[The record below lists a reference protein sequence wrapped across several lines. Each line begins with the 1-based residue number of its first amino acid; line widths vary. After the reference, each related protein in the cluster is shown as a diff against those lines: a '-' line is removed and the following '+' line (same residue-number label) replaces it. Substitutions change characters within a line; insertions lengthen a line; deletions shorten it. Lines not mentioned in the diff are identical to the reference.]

1 MTPDSHWTSTRVG
14 RHDTLSDVIQ
24 ILDRNPYKICLVVD
38 DDFHLFGTITDGD
51 IRRAIL
57 RSVAMDS
64 PAEMIMRSTP
74 VTGHINDDEG
84 AWSTIMRNHHIRQL
98 PLVDDHGI
106 VRNLVTEEGAKSQ
119 EWKNYPVVILAGG
132 LGTRLSPL
140 TDETPKPMIKV
151 GDKPLLETI
160 VDRFSRQGFRNLFI
174 SVNYRRGIVKD
185 HFGDGARW
193 NCQITYVEE
202 DQKLGTAGP
211 LALLPCRPKGPFIVV
226 NGDVL
231 TNVRF
236 ESLID
241 YHLGLKAR
249 ATVGL
254 REYDF
259 QVPYGVVESDGE
271 CLTGIEEKPVRTIN
285 VNAGIYVLEPEI
297 IDLIEPDTATDM
309 PQVIRRALE
318 RKWKVGAFPI
328 REYWIDIGR
337 HGDLERANLEYSEAF
352 E

>member
-1 MTPDSHWTSTRVG
+1 M
-14 RHDTLSDVIQ
+14 
-24 ILDRNPYKICLVVD
+24 
-38 DDFHLFGTITDGD
+38 
-51 IRRAIL
+51 
-57 RSVAMDS
+57 
-64 PAEMIMRSTP
+64 
-74 VTGHINDDEG
+74 
-84 AWSTIMRNHHIRQL
+84 
-98 PLVDDHGI
+98 
-106 VRNLVTEEGAKSQ
+106 
-119 EWKNYPVVILAGG
+119 
-132 LGTRLSPL
+132 
-140 TDETPKPMIKV
+140 
-151 GDKPLLETI
+151 
-160 VDRFSRQGFRNLFI
+160 
-174 SVNYRRGIVKD
+174 
-185 HFGDGARW
+185 
-193 NCQITYVEE
+193 EE